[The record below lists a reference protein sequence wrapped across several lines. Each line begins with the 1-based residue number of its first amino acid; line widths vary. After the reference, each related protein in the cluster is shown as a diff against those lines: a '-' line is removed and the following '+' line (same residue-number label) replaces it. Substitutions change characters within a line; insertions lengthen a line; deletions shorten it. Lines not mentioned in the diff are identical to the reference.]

1 MNLELFRKNYSSY
14 NIIYIF
20 LLKCLIPKR
29 MFEFSIVFLESTF
42 KNSKEK
48 IFHQS
53 LYQRLLMKNF
63 FNSLATEGGGCLT
76 PVGMF
81 FFCFFSYLPN
91 CCRQWQLCKF
101 LILGVLSTER
111 FGLVFSRSASEKMR
125 VGVPPP
131 QAHFLYVCVYTSK
144 GTL

>member
-1 MNLELFRKNYSSY
+1 
-14 NIIYIF
+14 
-20 LLKCLIPKR
+20 

-81 FFCFFSYLPN
+81 FFVFFHICQIVAGSGSYVSSS
-91 CCRQWQLCKF
+91 F
-101 LILGVLSTER
+101 
-111 FGLVFSRSASEKMR
+111 
-125 VGVPPP
+125 
-131 QAHFLYVCVYTSK
+131 
-144 GTL
+144 